1 MIAKHGIEGAAR
13 VLRALAG
20 ERSTR
25 RESGNLH
32 LRRAPSG
39 SQGLSFPVFPPPRG
53 GRDGGDA
60 RDPAAPCPGARTLPE
75 WPRGE
80 RYADPMDHGAA

>member
-1 MIAKHGIEGAAR
+1 VIAKHGIEGAAR

-39 SQGLSFPVFPPPRG
+39 SQGLSFPVFPPPRS

-60 RDPAAPCPGARTLPE
+60 RDPAAPCPGPARCRSGRAASGMPTR
-75 WPRGE
+75 WITAPR
-80 RYADPMDHGAA
+80 